1 MTIFFLKG
9 YFSKTIKAIF
19 PKLGRGHSWLK
30 GFKFA
35 QISQVRDYVY
45 LIFFPLIFVVVS
57 SYLSSSL
64 LLLGLR
70 WMIRVMGQLRLTIVI
85 WHCYLVH
92 RYNRK
97 KAMHH
102 IFALYRMTI
111 IFNVKYQNLLQW
123 HLIFRILST
132 TFASIKFAYNH
143 HTPIIF

>member
-1 MTIFFLKG
+1 MTIFLKKG

-35 QISQVRDYVY
+35 QISQLRDYEY

-97 KAMHH
+97 KQC
-102 IFALYRMTI
+102 I
-111 IFNVKYQNLLQW
+111 IFLLCIGW
-123 HLIFRILST
+123 PSSLMS
-132 TFASIKFAYNH
+132 SIKIYYSGIWYLEYY
-143 HTPIIF
+143 PRLLPP